1 MDKNPVKVSKKNKAI
16 IDLSIII
23 PTLNEEHF
31 IGYLLDSIAH
41 QSVLPKEVVVVDAYS
56 RDKTVFEIRKR
67 QAVLPQLKVFRV
79 PRYTISRQ
87 RNFGVKQTSAAH
99 LLFLDADTE
108 LRGKDLLKRY
118 FEVVLKKKPDLAI
131 ATNKPSTEYWKDK
144 VYFRAMDLIFK
155 ISKPI
160 WPMATCMNMYIRREM
175 FEKIGGFD
183 DSIAV
188 GEDLEL
194 VNRVVKR
201 GGKFSII
208 SDPKVH
214 TSPRRFEREGRI
226 RFALKASR
234 SFIRIVRHGYR
245 DIPIEYEFGHF
256 TAEDQQR
263 KRS

>member
-1 MDKNPVKVSKKNKAI
+1 MSLDKEM
-16 IDLSIII
+16 IDLAVVI

-41 QSVLPKEVVVVDAYS
+41 QSVLPKEIVVVDAYS
-56 RDKTVFEIRKR
+56 RDKTISEIRKR
-67 QAVLPQLKVFRV
+67 IKVLPQLQVFRI

-87 RNFGVKQTSAAH
+87 RNLGVSKTSAPH
-99 LLFLDADTE
+99 LLFLDADSE
-108 LRGKDLLKRY
+108 LRGKDVLKRY
-118 FEVVLKKKPDLAI
+118 FQAILKKKPDLAM
-131 ATNKPSTEYWKDK
+131 ATNKPSTEHWKDE
-144 VYFRAMDLIFK
+144 VYFRAMDLLLK

-160 WPMATCMNMYIRREM
+160 WPMATCMNMYVKRKT

-183 DSIAV
+183 ESIAV
-188 GEDLEL
+188 GEDLEI
-194 VNRVVKR
+194 VHRVVKR

-226 RFALKASR
+226 RFLLKSAR

-245 DIPIEYEFGHF
+245 NNPIEYEFGHF
-256 TAEDQQR
+256 TEDDQSR
-263 KRS
+263 KRSQN

>member
-1 MDKNPVKVSKKNKAI
+1 MLEPKTV
-16 IDLSIII
+16 IDLAIII

-41 QSVLPKEVVVVDAYS
+41 QSVLSKEIIVVDAYS
-56 RDKTVFEIRKR
+56 RDKTVSEIRKR
-67 QAVLPQLKVFRV
+67 QQKLPQLTVFRI

-87 RNFGVKQTSAAH
+87 RNFGVRHTTARH

-108 LRGKDLLKRY
+108 LRSKDVLKRY
-118 FEVVLKKKPDLAI
+118 FQVVLKKKPDLAI
-131 ATNKPSTEYWKDK
+131 ATNKPSTKYWKDE
-144 VYFRAMDLIFK
+144 VCFRAMDLIFR

-160 WPMATCMNMYIRREM
+160 WPMATCMNMYMSRQA

-188 GEDLEL
+188 GEDLEM
-194 VNRVVKR
+194 VYRAVKK
-201 GGKFSII
+201 GNKFLII

-214 TSPRRFEREGRI
+214 TSPRRFEKEGRI
-226 RFALKASR
+226 RYTLKVAR

-245 DIPIEYEFGHF
+245 DNPVEYEFGHF
-256 TAEDQQR
+256 TEDDQPR
-263 KRS
+263 KRHDSSL

>member
-1 MDKNPVKVSKKNKAI
+1 MPNPKPI
-16 IDLSIII
+16 IDLAIIV

-41 QSVLPKEVVVVDAYS
+41 QSVLPKEIVVVDAYS
-56 RDKTVFEIRKR
+56 RDKTVSEIRQR
-67 QAVLPQLKVFRV
+67 QKILPQLKVFRL

-87 RNFGVKQTSAAH
+87 RNFGVAQTTAPH

-108 LRGKDLLKRY
+108 LRGKDVLKRY
-118 FEVVLKKKPDLAI
+118 FEKVLKKKPDLAI
-131 ATNKPSTEYWKDK
+131 ATNKPSTEHWKDE
-144 VYFRAMDLIFK
+144 VYFRAMDWIFK

-160 WPMATCMNMYIRREM
+160 WPIATCMNMYMKRTA
-175 FEKIGGFD
+175 FESIGGFD

-188 GEDLEL
+188 GEDLEIVYRL
-194 VNRVVKR
+194 VKI
-201 GGKFSII
+201 GGKYSII

-226 RFALKASR
+226 RFALKSAK

-245 DIPIEYEFGHF
+245 NNPIEYEFGHF
-256 TAEDQQR
+256 NEKDQP
-263 KRS
+263 KKHLK